1 MNEAI
6 EEFRNRLQ
14 VGNRV
19 KITKSI
25 ISDDRKKTKK
35 VTVGRV
41 VHKSRYV
48 FVVELGTGAKT
59 TYRYGEYQNIEIL
72 GR

>member
-6 EEFRNRLQ
+6 EEFKSRLQ

-19 KITKSI
+19 MITKSV
-25 ISDDRKKTKK
+25 ISEEKKKMKK

-41 VHKSRYV
+41 VHKNRYV

>member
-6 EEFRNRLQ
+6 EEFKNRLQ

-35 VTVGRV
+35 SNCRQ
-41 VHKSRYV
+41 S
-48 FVVELGTGAKT
+48 GA
-59 TYRYGEYQNIEIL
+59 
-72 GR
+72 

>member
-6 EEFRNRLQ
+6 EEFKNRLQ

-19 KITKSI
+19 KITKSV
-25 ISDDRKKTKK
+25 ISEEKKKMKK

-59 TYRYGEYQNIEIL
+59 PYRYGEYQNIEIL